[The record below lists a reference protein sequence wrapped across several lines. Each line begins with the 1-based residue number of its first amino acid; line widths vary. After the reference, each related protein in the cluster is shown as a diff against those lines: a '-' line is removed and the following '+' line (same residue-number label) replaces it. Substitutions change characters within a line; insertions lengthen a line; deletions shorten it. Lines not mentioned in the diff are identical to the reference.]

1 MRILLRILRFANPL
15 AGVVPV
21 YIILIVL
28 ATIFSVINLTV
39 LIPLLQVLFDQGEL
53 TEMNTPS
60 AFSLSI
66 NYFKSLFYEQ
76 LVALI
81 GTKGKMGALYFLCGF
96 VTVSVIAANTFRYFS
111 QLMLAKVR
119 VRVIRNLRS
128 KAFESTLNLDLGYF
142 TTSKKGDLISRITSD
157 IQDVEQ
163 SVVSSLKVIIKEPF
177 LIIGYLVALVSISL
191 ELTIY
196 TLLLIPAGGFAVS
209 LIARRIRVWARKSQE
224 SMGRITQTLD
234 ESFGG
239 MRIIKSFNAS
249 AFVKKKFDRE
259 VEDYALE
266 NFEIASKTNL
276 SSPISE
282 SVGVVVLV
290 LLLVIGG
297 GMVLAE
303 PAQLTAPSFIGF
315 LVIFSQLLNPAK
327 AIAVSMSQITRGIA
341 SAERVFD
348 LMDKTPGISE
358 NESAVKK
365 KVLEDGVRFHQVCF
379 SYGADEVLTG
389 ISFEILQGQTVALIG
404 PSGGGKST
412 IADLVCRF
420 FDPISGQVLID
431 GIDLKDCSLA
441 DWREQI
447 AVVSQE
453 PILFHDTVAN
463 NIAFGRSDV
472 TMKQIELASKK
483 AMAHEFI
490 MTLEHGYE
498 TLIGERGNRLSGG
511 EKQRITIAR
520 ALLKNPKLLILDEAT
535 SSLDAKSEH
544 LVQSALANLMAG
556 RTTLLIAHRLSTTQ
570 HADKI
575 LVIDKGRIVE
585 QGTHSELMEANGL
598 YGQLTRL
605 QSF

>member
-1 MRILLRILRFANPL
+1 
-15 AGVVPV
+15 
-21 YIILIVL
+21 
-28 ATIFSVINLTV
+28 
-39 LIPLLQVLFDQGEL
+39 
-53 TEMNTPS
+53 
-60 AFSLSI
+60 
-66 NYFKSLFYEQ
+66 
-76 LVALI
+76 
-81 GTKGKMGALYFLCGF
+81 
-96 VTVSVIAANTFRYFS
+96 
-111 QLMLAKVR
+111 
-119 VRVIRNLRS
+119 
-128 KAFESTLNLDLGYF
+128 
-142 TTSKKGDLISRITSD
+142 
-157 IQDVEQ
+157 
-163 SVVSSLKVIIKEPF
+163 
-177 LIIGYLVALVSISL
+177 
-191 ELTIY
+191 
-196 TLLLIPAGGFAVS
+196 
-209 LIARRIRVWARKSQE
+209 
-224 SMGRITQTLD
+224 
-234 ESFGG
+234 
-239 MRIIKSFNAS
+239 
-249 AFVKKKFDRE
+249 
-259 VEDYALE
+259 
-266 NFEIASKTNL
+266 
-276 SSPISE
+276 
-282 SVGVVVLV
+282 
-290 LLLVIGG
+290 
-297 GMVLAE
+297 
-303 PAQLTAPSFIGF
+303 
-315 LVIFSQLLNPAK
+315 
-327 AIAVSMSQITRGIA
+327 
-341 SAERVFD
+341 
-348 LMDKTPGISE
+348 
-358 NESAVKK
+358 
-365 KVLEDGVRFHQVCF
+365 
-379 SYGADEVLTG
+379 
-389 ISFEILQGQTVALIG
+389 

-472 TMKQIELASKK
+472 TMKQIESASKK

-490 MTLEHGYE
+490 TTLEQGYE